1 MKKPTISLS
10 KIEQEIDLKE
20 LFGVDLSEDESLK
33 QAIGQVLIDQ
43 MLSRVE
49 SGKGIGGVKLKSP
62 YSKRYADSIEF
73 KAAGKSKGKVNMTL
87 TGDMLASV
95 NVVSTEGNKIKIGID
110 NDDQVAKAYNHQTGD
125 TVPARPFFG
134 FTKGELSEIKSKF
147 KSKIKAAAKDGET
160 ATDRLA
166 TQLLRD
172 ISEDE

>member
-1 MKKPTISLS
+1 MKKPTVTLS

-33 QAIGQVLIDQ
+33 QAIGQVLVDT
-43 MLSRVE
+43 MLTRAE

-62 YSKRYADSIEF
+62 YSKTYANSIEF

-87 TGDMLASV
+87 TGDMLAAV
-95 NVVSTEGNKIKIGID
+95 NVVSTDGNKIKIGID
-110 NDDQVAKAYNHQTGD
+110 DDEQVAKAYNHQVGD

-134 FTKGELSEIKSKF
+134 FTKDELSEVKSKF

-160 ATDRLA
+160 AKDRLA
-166 TQLLRD
+166 TELLD
-172 ISEDE
+172 TISEDE